1 MYVYL
6 DQAGAVLC
14 REEEGPG
21 GGQQQQHGQPGQDCE
36 LPARGPAD
44 PRQAPG
50 QAQAQA
56 RQARPQRLHH
66 HADAAPA
73 QHRVDSANQYN
84 VECTVYPG
92 NISLCNLLM

>member
-1 MYVYL
+1 MYLYL

-21 GGQQQQHGQPGQDCE
+21 GGRQQHGQPGQDCE

-73 QHRVDSANQYN
+73 QHRVDSANHHN
-84 VECTVYPG
+84 VDVYSLPRKY
-92 NISLCNLLM
+92 ISV

>member
-1 MYVYL
+1 MYLYL

-21 GGQQQQHGQPGQDCE
+21 GGQLGEPGQDSE
-36 LPARGPAD
+36 LQPRGPAD

-66 HADAAPA
+66 HADAAA
-73 QHRVDSANQYN
+73 A
-84 VECTVYPG
+84 
-92 NISLCNLLM
+92 

>member
-1 MYVYL
+1 MNIRMYLYL

-14 REEEGPG
+14 REEEGAG
-21 GGQQQQHGQPGQDCE
+21 GWKQQHGEPGQDSE
-36 LPARGPAD
+36 LQPRGPAD

-66 HADAAPA
+66 HADAAAA
-73 QHRVDSANQYN
+73 QHRV
-84 VECTVYPG
+84 EEPILT
-92 NISLCNLLM
+92 

>member
-1 MYVYL
+1 MLDYASVDLRLDMNRYRMHVYL

-21 GGQQQQHGQPGQDCE
+21 GGRQQHGEPGQDCE

-44 PRQAPG
+44 PRQAPD
-50 QAQAQA
+50 QVLAQA

-73 QHRVDSANQYN
+73 QH
-84 VECTVYPG
+84 
-92 NISLCNLLM
+92 